1 MKKFINQVYGLYNT
15 YAPNG
20 SLQSFL
26 ELVNDYESY
35 NELNLKFPNRESKD
49 EFKGILNQAWEQ
61 FIIDRDVYRV
71 SHYINE
77 IEAILI

>member
-1 MKKFINQVYGLYNT
+1 MKKFINQAYGLYNT
-15 YAPNG
+15 YAAKG

-26 ELVNDYESY
+26 ELVNNYESY
-35 NELNLKFPNRESKD
+35 NELTLKFPNKKSKD

-61 FIIDRDVYRV
+61 FIIGKDVYRV

-77 IEAILI
+77 IGAILI